1 MNLLEANPTGL
12 DGTGGMPQSNSKV
25 QYLLPL
31 PILAA
36 DGQPEMRRAVNGDS
50 DLGTMHHKIPGF
62 EKYTDCETP

>member
-12 DGTGGMPQSNSKV
+12 DGTGGMPQSKSKV
-25 QYLLPL
+25 QYMLPL

-50 DLGTMHHKIPGF
+50 DLGTMHHESTGFGKI
-62 EKYTDCETP
+62 Y